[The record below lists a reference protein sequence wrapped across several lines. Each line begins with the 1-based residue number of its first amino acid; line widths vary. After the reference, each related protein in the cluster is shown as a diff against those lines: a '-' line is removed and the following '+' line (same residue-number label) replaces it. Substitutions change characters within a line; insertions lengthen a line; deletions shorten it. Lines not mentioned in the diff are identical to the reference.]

1 LITLVNHVIPRH
13 RSDFRSSRNLVANRM
28 LSRNAPGIFEVGIPM
43 GVHSSAANDILNGV
57 SDLNFCIRT
66 DEFRSLRTQP
76 DKLGRTSP
84 VMGIIEREESI
95 SLWKRDVIEI
105 LYVGLITLRV
115 SISLKS
121 PVLYIPSRQL
131 THNLSHCHAAIRFA
145 QAIIG
150 MSLSYLFSITHFDDF

>member
-1 LITLVNHVIPRH
+1 VPLISLAFYVKSNKIHIRKYQEPSAVLHTRVTLFNKRTLITLVNHVIPRH

-95 SLWKRDVIEI
+95 SL
-105 LYVGLITLRV
+105 
-115 SISLKS
+115 
-121 PVLYIPSRQL
+121 
-131 THNLSHCHAAIRFA
+131 
-145 QAIIG
+145 
-150 MSLSYLFSITHFDDF
+150 